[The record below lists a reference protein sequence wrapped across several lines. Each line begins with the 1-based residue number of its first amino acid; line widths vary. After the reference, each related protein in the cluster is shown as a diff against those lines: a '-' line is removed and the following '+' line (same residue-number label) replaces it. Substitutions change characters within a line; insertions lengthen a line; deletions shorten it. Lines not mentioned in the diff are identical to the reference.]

1 MENTMKLTETK
12 KKSIKEFIT
21 KKHSIREG
29 VIEYIFGK
37 ILVNKLKNDKDFVA
51 MANKLDRDMQELR
64 DEVERLKAQG
74 KRIPNSYKHILNI
87 D

>member
-1 MENTMKLTETK
+1 
-12 KKSIKEFIT
+12 
-21 KKHSIREG
+21 
-29 VIEYIFGK
+29 
-37 ILVNKLKNDKDFVA
+37 